1 MSEGKGRVSQ
11 IAVGRA
17 KPTSAGGGTNGSTIR
32 LLKLYEVSVN
42 PASLLANTGAETDV
56 TVTGV
61 TTDDMIVSVEPQ
73 AALNAGISFS
83 ARVKAA
89 DTVSIHFVNVT
100 AGAIDVAATNFKILC
115 ARIADADV

>member
-1 MSEGKGRVSQ
+1 MEGKGRISQ
-11 IAVGRA
+11 LAVGVKKA
-17 KPTSAGGGTNGSTIR
+17 NQTGTNGSTIR

-42 PASLLANTGAETDV
+42 PASLAANTGDETDV

-61 TTDDMIVSVEPQ
+61 TTDDVVIAIEAQ
-73 AALNAGISFS
+73 AALNDGISVT

-89 DTVSIHFVNVT
+89 DTVAFHFTNAT
-100 AGAIDVAATNFKILC
+100 AGAIDVAATDFKILC

>member
-1 MSEGKGRVSQ
+1 MSTKGR
-11 IAVGRA
+11 IGALAIGRKQA
-17 KPTSAGGGTNGSTIR
+17 NQTGSDGSTIR
-32 LLKLYEVSVN
+32 HLKLYEVSVN

-61 TTDDMIVSVEPQ
+61 TTDDMVVSIEAQ
-73 AALNAGISFS
+73 AALNGGICVS
-83 ARVKAA
+83 ARVKSAN
-89 DTVSIHFVNVT
+89 TVAFHFVNVT

>member
-32 LLKLYEVSVN
+32 LLKLYEVAVD
-42 PASLLANTGAETDV
+42 PASIAANTGAETDV

-61 TTDDMIVSVEPQ
+61 TTDDMVVACEAQ
-73 AALNAGISFS
+73 AALNNGITFN

-89 DTVSIHFVNVT
+89 NTVAIMFSNSTI
-100 AGAIDVAATNFKILC
+100 GAIDIASTNFKILC